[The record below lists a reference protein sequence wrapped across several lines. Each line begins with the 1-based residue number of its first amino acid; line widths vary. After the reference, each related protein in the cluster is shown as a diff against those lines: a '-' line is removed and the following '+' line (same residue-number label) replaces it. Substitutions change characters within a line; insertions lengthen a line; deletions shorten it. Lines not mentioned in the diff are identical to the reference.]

1 METFQADMPPIIN
14 DTSKAWYRRLSW
26 FRIGVVILVLLIIPV
41 LGLMWWWDTEPQAI
55 DGVAIIE
62 AEAATRGGQAVTGIM
77 TTEALKQV
85 VNQMLNKRG
94 GYLSNDMLS
103 PGIFMD
109 NMPNWEFGVLVQCR
123 DLARALR
130 NGFSRSQTQSV
141 EDPDLQEA
149 EPALSFTSDRWL
161 FPSSESQYRE
171 AIMYIESYQVRLQ
184 AGNGQDARFFARADN
199 LTDYL
204 GVVES
209 RLGSL
214 SQRLSASVGVVADAG
229 GGLDISVSPRT
240 SPVPQQGLE
249 RTSWFEIDD
258 VFYETRG
265 TAFALA
271 QFLRAIEV
279 DFGSVLDDKNA
290 RVGLRQVIRELEDA
304 QQPVSSPMIL
314 NGSTFGLFANHS
326 LVLANYISRANATLI
341 ELRELLE
348 RG

>member
-1 METFQADMPPIIN
+1 METSQADMPPVNN
-14 DTSKAWYRRLSW
+14 DDNKAWYRRLSW
-26 FRIGVVILVLLIIPV
+26 LRIGIVILLLLIIPV
-41 LGLMWWWDTEPQAI
+41 LGLMWWWDTEPQAV
-55 DGVAIIE
+55 DSVAITE
-62 AEAATRGGQAVTGIM
+62 ADIAARGGQVVTGIM

-103 PGIFMD
+103 PAIFMD
-109 NMPNWEFGVLVQCR
+109 NIPNWEFGVLVQCR

-161 FPSSESQYRE
+161 FPSSESQYRK
-171 AIMYIESYQVRLQ
+171 AVMLIENYQARLQ
-184 AGNGQDARFFARADN
+184 DTNTQDAHFFARADN
-199 LTDYL
+199 LADYL

-214 SQRLSASVGVVADAG
+214 SQRLSASVGVAATDADS
-229 GGLDISVSPRT
+229 LDISVSPRT
-240 SPVPQQGLE
+240 SPVPQQGLV

-271 QFLRAIEV
+271 QFLRAIEA
-279 DFGSVLDDKNA
+279 DFAGVLEDKNA
-290 RVGLRQVIRELEDA
+290 RVSLQQVIRELEDA
-304 QQPVSSPMIL
+304 QQPVTSPMIL

-341 ELRELLE
+341 ELRKLLE

>member
-14 DTSKAWYRRLSW
+14 DTSKPWFSRISW
-26 FRIGVVILVLLIIPV
+26 IRIGVVILLLLVIPV
-41 LGLMWWWDTEPQAI
+41 LGLMWWWDNEPEAI
-55 DGVAIIE
+55 DGVAITETETI
-62 AEAATRGGQAVTGIM
+62 ARGGQIGAGTM
-77 TTEALKQV
+77 TAEALKQV

-103 PGIFMD
+103 PAVFMD

-141 EDPDLQEA
+141 EDIDLQEA
-149 EPALSFTSDRWL
+149 EPLLSFTNDRWL
-161 FPSSESQYRE
+161 FPSSESQYRK
-171 AIMYIESYQVRLQ
+171 AITALESYRVRLED
-184 AGNGQDARFFARADN
+184 ADPQDARFFARADN
-199 LTDYL
+199 LADYL

-214 SQRLSASVGVVADAG
+214 SQRLSASVGVVAIDSDV
-229 GGLDISVSPRT
+229 LDVSIPART
-240 SPVPQQGLE
+240 SPTPQQGLV

-279 DFGSVLDDKNA
+279 DFASVLEDKNA
-290 RVGLRQVIRELEDA
+290 RVGLQQVIRELEDA
-304 QQPVSSPMIL
+304 QQPVTSPMIL

-341 ELRELLE
+341 DLRKLLE

>member
-1 METFQADMPPIIN
+1 METFQADMPPIDN

-26 FRIGVVILVLLIIPV
+26 FRIGAVVLLLLIIPV

-55 DGVAIIE
+55 DGVAITE
-62 AEAATRGGQAVTGIM
+62 AEIAARGGQAATGIM
-77 TTEALKQV
+77 TSEALKQV

-103 PGIFMD
+103 PAVFMD

-161 FPSSESQYRE
+161 FPSSESQYRK
-171 AIMYIESYQVRLQ
+171 AIMHIESYQARLQ
-184 AGNGQDARFFARADN
+184 VSNGQGARFFPRADN
-199 LTDYL
+199 LADYL

-214 SQRLSASVGVVADAG
+214 SQRLSASVGVVADATD
-229 GGLDISVSPRT
+229 GLNVSDSSRT
-240 SPVPQQGLE
+240 SPVPQQGLV

-290 RVGLRQVIRELEDA
+290 RVGLQQVIRELEDA
-304 QQPVSSPMIL
+304 QQPVTSPMIL

-341 ELRELLE
+341 ELRKLLE

>member
-1 METFQADMPPIIN
+1 MESFQADMPPVFN
-14 DTSKAWYRRLSW
+14 DNSKAWYRRLSW
-26 FRIGVVILVLLIIPV
+26 FRIGIVILLLLIIPV
-41 LGLMWWWDTEPQAI
+41 LGLMWWWDTEPVAV
-55 DGVAIIE
+55 DGVAMTE
-62 AEAATRGGQAVTGIM
+62 ADVAARGGQLVPGIM

-94 GYLSNDMLS
+94 GYLSNDVLS
-103 PGIFMD
+103 PAIFMD

-141 EDPDLQEA
+141 EDRDLQQA

-171 AIMYIESYQVRLQ
+171 ALAFIDSYQARLQ

-199 LTDYL
+199 LADYL
-204 GVVES
+204 AVVES

-214 SQRLSASVGVVADAG
+214 SQRLSASVGIAEADTDG
-229 GGLDISVSPRT
+229 VDIGVSPRT
-240 SPVPQQGLE
+240 SPVPRQELV

-265 TAFALA
+265 TAFALSH
-271 QFLRAIEV
+271 FLRAIEV
-279 DFGSVLDDKNA
+279 DFAAVLEDKNA
-290 RVGLRQVIRELEDA
+290 RVSLQQVIRELEDA

-341 ELRELLE
+341 ELRRLLE

>member
-14 DTSKAWYRRLSW
+14 DTGKSWYRRLSW
-26 FRIGVVILVLLIIPV
+26 LRIGVVILLLLVIPV

-55 DGVAIIE
+55 DGVATTE
-62 AEAATRGGQAVTGIM
+62 AEASARGGQAVTGIM

-103 PGIFMD
+103 PAIFMD

-171 AIMYIESYQVRLQ
+171 AIMFIEGYQGRLQ
-184 AGNGQDARFFARADN
+184 DGQNARFFARADN
-199 LTDYL
+199 LADYL

-214 SQRLSASVGVVADAG
+214 SQRLSASVGAVAADAD
-229 GGLDISVSPRT
+229 GLDIGVSPRT
-240 SPVPQQGLE
+240 SPVPQQGLV

-304 QQPVSSPMIL
+304 QQPVTSPMIL

-341 ELRELLE
+341 ELRKLLE

>member
-1 METFQADMPPIIN
+1 METFQADMPPVID
-14 DTSKAWYRRLSW
+14 DTKKPWFSRISW
-26 FRIGVVILVLLIIPV
+26 FRIGLVVLLLLIIPV
-41 LGLMWWWDTEPQAI
+41 LGLMWWWDTEPLAI
-55 DGVAIIE
+55 DGVAITE
-62 AEAATRGGQAVTGIM
+62 AEIAARNGQAVPGTM

-94 GYLSNDMLS
+94 GYLSNDVLS
-103 PGIFMD
+103 PAIFMD

-123 DLARALR
+123 DLARAMR

-149 EPALSFTSDRWL
+149 EPALSFTNDRWL
-161 FPSSESQYRE
+161 LPSSESQYRE
-171 AIMYIESYQVRLQ
+171 AIMFLDNYQARLENS
-184 AGNGQDARFFARADN
+184 NGQDARFFPRADN
-199 LTDYL
+199 LADYL

-214 SQRLSASVGVVADAG
+214 SQRLSASVGVVGINTETIAENA
-229 GGLDISVSPRT
+229 PART
-240 SPVPQQGLE
+240 SPVPQQGLL

-279 DFGSVLDDKNA
+279 DFAGVLEDKNA
-290 RVGLRQVIRELEDA
+290 RVSLQQVIRELEDA
-304 QQPVSSPMIL
+304 QQPVTSPMIL

-341 ELRELLE
+341 ELRKLLE

>member
-1 METFQADMPPIIN
+1 METYQADMPPIIN
-14 DTSKAWYRRLSW
+14 DNHKSWFQRISW
-26 FRIGVVILVLLIIPV
+26 FRIGAVILLLLIVPV

-55 DGVAIIE
+55 DGIATAE
-62 AEAATRGGQAVTGIM
+62 AEIAASGGQIVTGTM

-94 GYLSNDMLS
+94 GYLSNDVLS
-103 PGIFMD
+103 PAIFMD
-109 NMPNWEFGVLVQCR
+109 NLPNWEFGVLVQCR

-149 EPALSFTSDRWL
+149 EPALSFTNDRWL

-171 AIMYIESYQVRLQ
+171 AIEFIESYQTRLQ
-184 AGNGQDARFFARADN
+184 DADSQDARFFARADN
-199 LTDYL
+199 LADYL

-214 SQRLSASVGVVADAG
+214 SQRLSASVGVVGINTETAEV
-229 GGLDISVSPRT
+229 SVATRT
-240 SPVPQQGLE
+240 SPLPQQGLV

-271 QFLRAIEV
+271 QFLRAVEV
-279 DFGSVLDDKNA
+279 DFATVLEDKNA
-290 RVGLRQVIRELEDA
+290 RVSLQQVIRELEDA

-341 ELRELLE
+341 ELRKLLE